1 MILKNKL
8 WVEKHKPQSLDD
20 YVFNNDN
27 QRNLVTNWVS
37 TKNLPNLILS
47 GEPGVGKTSLAHVL
61 INELEINQFD
71 LLEINASR
79 ENGVDVIREKILTFV
94 QTIPFG
100 DFKIVLLDEADY
112 LTANSQAMLR
122 NDMETYYS
130 TVRFILTCNY
140 QYRIIPALKSRCH
153 LVEISKTDK
162 VDFTMR
168 MATILVNE
176 NVNFDLDVLDHYVEK
191 TYPDLR
197 KCINQLQVNTIDNNL
212 TLNESKVEEY
222 DLLKEAANMF
232 KSQNTSGGRKKV
244 LEFLSLY
251 PSRAED
257 IYKWAYDNLDLWSNN
272 DEKKDSCI
280 LHIRNGLVNLNFVA
294 IPEIAICASLI
305 ELTS

>member
-1 MILKNKL
+1 MTLKNKL
-8 WVEKHKPQSLDD
+8 WVEKYKPLKLED
-20 YVFNNDN
+20 YVFNND
-27 QRNLVTNWVS
+27 QQKSLVTSWVES
-37 TKNLPNLILS
+37 GNIPNLILS
-47 GEPGVGKTSLAHVL
+47 GEPGVGKTALSHVL
-61 INELEINQFD
+61 INELGINTYD

-79 ENGVDVIREKILTFV
+79 ENGVDVIREKILSFV

-100 DFKIVLLDEADY
+100 SFKIVLLDEADY
-112 LTANSQAMLR
+112 LTPNSQAMLR

-153 LVEISKTDK
+153 TIEISKTDK
-162 VDFTMR
+162 VDFTVK

-176 NVNFDLDVLDHYVEK
+176 NIEFELHELDHYVES

-197 KCINQLQVNTIDNNL
+197 KCINQLQVNSLNNKLVVSVTATEDDTIL
-212 TLNESKVEEY
+212 S
-222 DLLKEAANMF
+222 EAADLF
-232 KSQNTSGGRKKV
+232 KSNQIIAGRKKV
-244 LEFLSLY
+244 LEYLSLY
-251 PSRAED
+251 PSRGED
-257 IYKWAYDNLDLWSNN
+257 IYKWAYNNLDMWANSQ
-272 DEKKDSCI
+272 EKKDACI

>member
-222 DLLKEAANMF
+222 DLLKEAADMF